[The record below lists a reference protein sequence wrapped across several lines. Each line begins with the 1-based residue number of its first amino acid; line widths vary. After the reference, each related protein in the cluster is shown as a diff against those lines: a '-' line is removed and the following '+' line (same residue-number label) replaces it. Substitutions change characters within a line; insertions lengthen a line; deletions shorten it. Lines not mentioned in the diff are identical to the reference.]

1 MEQRVML
8 IEEAVELH
16 EFKIYSEDR
25 EFSLGQTNC
34 FISAKT
40 LKMFNIKS
48 GNDLVGKKVLGL
60 GDDAHLSI
68 AQVV

>member
-1 MEQRVML
+1 MKQREML